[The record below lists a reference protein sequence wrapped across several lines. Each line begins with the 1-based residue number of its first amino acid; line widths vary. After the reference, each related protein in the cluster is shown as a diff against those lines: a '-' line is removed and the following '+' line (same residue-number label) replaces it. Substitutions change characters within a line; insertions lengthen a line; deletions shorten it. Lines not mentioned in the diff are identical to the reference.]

1 MQDTQE
7 TWVPFPGLEDPLEK
21 EIATHASILACKI
34 PPREELSGYSP
45 WGRKGSHKTEHHQP
59 PSLNLEF
66 KLKA

>member
-1 MQDTQE
+1 MQE
-7 TWVPFPGLEDPLEK
+7 TRDLGSIPGSGRSSGE

-34 PPREELSGYSP
+34 PLREELSGYSP